1 MAPFDAEKLWRL
13 MDKAGVDL
21 VLANTRPNILY
32 LTGGYYF
39 HFHQHLPRI
48 GPTAYLPLLGLP
60 RGRIDDAFFV
70 GVPQERGQMD
80 VERLWIDKRIDAPRG
95 TLPAARA
102 AAARIKE
109 LGLDR
114 ATIGVELP
122 FLPADAAFLL
132 QKELPQATLVDA
144 TDLLDALR
152 AHKTPRELEL
162 LRSVHDRVA
171 QAIQAGFA
179 IGRPGITTAE
189 VAEHVRR
196 EMTLRGL
203 TFLYVFTCAGPSVL
217 RAPSQMPWER
227 GRLLHID
234 AGGEE
239 KGYMADICHMGVLG
253 EPTPL
258 GRALYDACIAVQDR
272 VRAVA
277 RPGVPCNEL
286 IRVGQEAIAASPF
299 PQHGRIIIHGMGVV
313 SHEYPHVNAENR
325 SPLEPGHVLSIETEF
340 IHPDEGFVKIED
352 SVAITATG
360 NESLGDRGRELHVIP
375 V

>member
-1 MAPFDAEKLWRL
+1 MAPFDVEKLWRL
-13 MDKAGVDL
+13 MDRAGVDV
-21 VLANTRPNILY
+21 VLANTRPNILF

-39 HFHQHLPRI
+39 HFHRHLPRL
-48 GPTAYLPLLGLP
+48 GPSSYLPFLGIP
-60 RGRIDDAFFV
+60 HRRIDDAFFV

-80 VERLWIDKRIDAPRG
+80 AEGLWVAKRIDAPRG
-95 TLPAARA
+95 TLPAASA
-102 AAARIKE
+102 AAAHVKE

-114 ATIGVELP
+114 GTIGVELP

-132 QKELPQATLVDA
+132 QKELPQARLVDV
-144 TDLLDALR
+144 TDVLDALR

-162 LRSVHDRVA
+162 MRSVHDRVA

-189 VAEHVRR
+189 IAEHVRR
-196 EMTLRGL
+196 EMTVRGL
-203 TFLYVFTCAGPSVL
+203 DFLYSFTCAGPSVL
-217 RAPSQMPWER
+217 RAPSQMTWER
-227 GRLLHID
+227 GRMLHID

-239 KGYMADICHMGVLG
+239 RGYVADICHMGVLG
-253 EPTPL
+253 EPSAL
-258 GRALYDACIAVQDR
+258 GQALYDACIAVQDR

-277 RPGVPCNEL
+277 RPGVPCSEL
-286 IRVGQEAIAASPF
+286 IRVGQEAIAASRF
-299 PQHGRIIIHGMGVV
+299 PQYGRIIIHGMGLV

-352 SVAITATG
+352 SIAITDTG
-360 NESLGDRGRELHVIP
+360 NESLGDRGRELQIIP